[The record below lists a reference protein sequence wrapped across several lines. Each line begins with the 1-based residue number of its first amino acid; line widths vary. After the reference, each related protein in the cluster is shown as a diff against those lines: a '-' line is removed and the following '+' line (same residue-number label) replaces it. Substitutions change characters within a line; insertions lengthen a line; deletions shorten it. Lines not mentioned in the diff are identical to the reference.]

1 LKKTD
6 RISRS
11 EIDANLCFYLT
22 YRIACSSG
30 PFQTAKEKFF
40 LMDRRTVS
48 KLEQKILEA
57 IFEIVIKMGLKKLPL
72 LPSHQTVHL
81 MAKAAVAVYEAAVE
95 NSQSREPPQDA
106 Q

>member
-1 LKKTD
+1 
-6 RISRS
+6 
-11 EIDANLCFYLT
+11 
-22 YRIACSSG
+22 
-30 PFQTAKEKFF
+30 
-40 LMDRRTVS
+40 MDPRTVS

-81 MAKAAVAVYEAAVE
+81 MAKAAVAVYEVAVE

>member
-1 LKKTD
+1 
-6 RISRS
+6 
-11 EIDANLCFYLT
+11 
-22 YRIACSSG
+22 
-30 PFQTAKEKFF
+30 
-40 LMDRRTVS
+40 MDPRTVS